1 MMKRRVILMGI
12 IGLLVIAIAGVVVW
26 RYTAPVKVRIE
37 AILHDDLPF
46 EAETIPSVVLA
57 RPGEMVKVIYRIRN
71 KTLSPL
77 EAFGTV
83 EIAPASATDQI
94 QVFLSQCGG
103 LNAFQSNFPSD
114 YEVVFRVQPA
124 GLFGSSQLA
133 LRHVFDRATPR

>member
-1 MMKRRVILMGI
+1 MTRLKWLGALIAVVF
-12 IGLLVIAIAGVVVW
+12 IGAFLIW
-26 RYTAPVKVRIE
+26 RYTAPIEVRIE
-37 AILHDDLPF
+37 AITHADLPF
-46 EAETIPSVVLA
+46 ETETIPSVVLA
-57 RPGEMVKVIYRIRN
+57 WPGEMVKVIYRIRN
-71 KTLSPL
+71 QALTPV
-77 EAFGTV
+77 EAFGKV

>member
-1 MMKRRVILMGI
+1 MTKRRAAELVI
-12 IGLLVIAIAGVVVW
+12 IGLLMVVIAGAVVW
-26 RYTAPVKVRIE
+26 RYTAPVEVRIE

-46 EAETIPSVVLA
+46 DTETIPPMVMA

-71 KTLSPL
+71 RDLSPIG
-77 EAFGTV
+77 AFGQY
-83 EIAPASATDQI
+83 EIAPASATNQI

-103 LNAFQSNFPSD
+103 LNAYQSSFPTD